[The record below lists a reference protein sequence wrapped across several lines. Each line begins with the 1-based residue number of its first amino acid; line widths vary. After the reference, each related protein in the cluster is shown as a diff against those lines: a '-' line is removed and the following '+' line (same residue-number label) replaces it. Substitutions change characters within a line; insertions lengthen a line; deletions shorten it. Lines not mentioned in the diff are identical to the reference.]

1 MTLCVYQQND
11 LPLKRSQILM
21 KITCPYFF
29 TGDKEKKILHFP
41 FTIIFFQQ
49 SSTVEEK
56 QIFLVVLDF
65 CSKIFF
71 FSNQEAMQLLRLL
84 CGHLVEFDSYLVRCT
99 KLIICKNKAWFCCI
113 QCKKGDYCGFFLMQL
128 TLNFG
133 PSFQISQTSDKKN
146 LE

>member
-1 MTLCVYQQND
+1 
-11 LPLKRSQILM
+11 M

-41 FTIIFFQQ
+41 FTIIFLQQ

-71 FSNQEAMQLLRLL
+71 FFKSGGYA
-84 CGHLVEFDSYLVRCT
+84 
-99 KLIICKNKAWFCCI
+99 IIKV
-113 QCKKGDYCGFFLMQL
+113 
-128 TLNFG
+128 TLWSFG
-133 PSFQISQTSDKKN
+133 GIW
-146 LE
+146 